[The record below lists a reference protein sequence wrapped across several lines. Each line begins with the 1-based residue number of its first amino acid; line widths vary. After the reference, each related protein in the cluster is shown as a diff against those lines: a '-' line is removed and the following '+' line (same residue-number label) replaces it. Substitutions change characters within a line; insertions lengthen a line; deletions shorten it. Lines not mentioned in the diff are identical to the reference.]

1 MKVTLEDYNNRTEEM
16 IATSAAICYNS
27 KPKNLKM
34 IDTMKEHKHLA
45 TFRFAYAVI
54 KIEDVSTITAVQTL
68 RTSFADMIDS
78 DSHLW
83 ESQRYVNQAERE
95 FIVPECGYIEDEFD
109 KEVVKS
115 TFELINEQSK
125 DAYNRLIRKGVKK
138 EDARYAFT
146 RAITTDLYIAGN
158 MQMWNNYVAL
168 RLDNHA
174 QWEIRECAARV
185 AKELSKKF
193 PLIFNDEAIFNGK
206 SLKGWYN
213 TFDI

>member
-34 IDTMKEHKHLA
+34 IDKMKEHKHLA

-83 ESQRYVNQAERE
+83 ESQRYVNQSNRE
-95 FIVPECGYIEDEFD
+95 FVVPPCEYLDDETSRRASIIFAEMNMRS
-109 KEVVKS
+109 KE
-115 TFELINEQSK
+115 
-125 DAYNRLIRKGVKK
+125 AYNTLTHIGVKK

-158 MQMWNNYVAL
+158 MQMWSQFLKL
-168 RLDNHA
+168 RTDKHA
-174 QWEIRECAARV
+174 QWEIRAV
-185 AKELSKKF
+185 ANEIALVLSDKF
-193 PLIFNDEAIFNGK
+193 PHIMKEFVK
-206 SLKGWYN
+206 
-213 TFDI
+213 

>member
-34 IDTMKEHKHLA
+34 IEKMKEHKHLA

-83 ESQRYVNQAERE
+83 ESQRYVNQSKRE
-95 FIVPECGYIEDEFD
+95 FIIPPCEYLDDIMS
-109 KEVVKS
+109 KQVKYM
-115 TFELINEQSK
+115 FENINEQTRV
-125 DAYNRLIRKGVKK
+125 AYDVLINMGVKK
-138 EDARYAFT
+138 EDARYVFT

-158 MQMWNNYVAL
+158 MQMWSQFLKL
-168 RLDNHA
+168 RTDKHA
-174 QWEIRECAARV
+174 QWEIRAV
-185 AKELSKKF
+185 ANEIALVLSDKF
-193 PLIFNDEAIFNGK
+193 PHIMKEFID
-206 SLKGWYN
+206 
-213 TFDI
+213 DIKT

>member
-34 IDTMKEHKHLA
+34 IDKMKEHKHLA

-83 ESQRYVNQAERE
+83 ESQRYVNQSNRE
-95 FIVPECGYIEDEFD
+95 FVVPPCEYLD
-109 KEVVKS
+109 KEDNKLATS
-115 TFELINEQSK
+115 AIFKDINKMSK
-125 DAYNRLIRKGVKK
+125 DAYNELIMLGVKK

-158 MQMWNNYVAL
+158 MQMWSQLLKL
-168 RLDNHA
+168 RTDKHA
-174 QWEIRECAARV
+174 QWEIRAV
-185 AKELSKKF
+185 ANEIALVLSDKF
-193 PLIFNDEAIFNGK
+193 PHIMKEFVK
-206 SLKGWYN
+206 
-213 TFDI
+213 